1 MNQKQV
7 VDRGRLYLSDL
18 VGAIDDPVLEAVAEA
33 EDVLRAAW
41 RANKTV
47 FICGNGGS
55 ASNALHIAN
64 DLHYGVGC
72 ANNGTGI
79 RVEALPANVAV
90 LTCLA
95 NDTGYENIYSNQIDL
110 KGCTDDVLVALS
122 GSGNSPNITKAV
134 RHAKMNGMKTIGIL
148 GFNGG
153 ECKELVDIAIHVN
166 VDDMQIAEDSQL
178 IVGHIWMKSLGV
190 LAGDTI

>member
-1 MNQKQV
+1 MNQRGV
-7 VDRGRLYLSDL
+7 VDRGRLYLSEL
-18 VGAIDDPVLEAVAEA
+18 VGAIDDPVLEAIAEA
-33 EDVLRAAW
+33 ADVLRTAW
-41 RANKTV
+41 LTNKTV

-72 ANNGTGI
+72 ANNGKGI

-90 LTCLA
+90 ITCLA

-110 KGCTDDVLVALS
+110 KGCAGDVLVALS
-122 GSGNSPNITKAV
+122 GSGNSQNITKAI
-134 RHAKMNGMKTIGIL
+134 RHAKENGMKTIGIL

-153 ECKELVDIAIHVN
+153 ECKELVDIAIHVK

-178 IVGHIWMKSLGV
+178 IVGHVWMKSLGL